1 MTQKGKLTPVVL
13 AAALHE
19 NMNAKGT
26 LKAQF
31 KTQFLSRFSEE
42 QLEGIK
48 QGIESEINDRKMAVV
63 DEKIK
68 FLEEMGYKVS
78 K

>member
-1 MTQKGKLTPVVL
+1 MTQEGKLTPVVL
-13 AAALHE
+13 AEAIHE

-31 KTQFLSRFSEE
+31 RTHFLSKFSLEE
-42 QLEGIK
+42 LEGMK
-48 QGIESEINDRKMAVV
+48 QGIESEIKGRKMIVV

>member
-1 MTQKGKLTPVVL
+1 MTQEGKLTPVVL
-13 AAALHE
+13 AAAIHE

-31 KTQFLSRFSEE
+31 KTNFLSKFSQEE
-42 QLEGIK
+42 LEGIK
-48 QGIESEINDRKMAVV
+48 QGIESEIKGRKMMVV